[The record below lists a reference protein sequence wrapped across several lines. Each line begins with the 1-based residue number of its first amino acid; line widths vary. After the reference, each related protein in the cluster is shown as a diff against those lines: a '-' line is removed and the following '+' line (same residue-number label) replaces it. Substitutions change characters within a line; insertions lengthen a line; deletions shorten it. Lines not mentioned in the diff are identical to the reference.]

1 MNKGDNM
8 EKVLVTGG
16 SGFIALHC
24 IAELLKDGYN
34 VRTSLRSLDRK
45 DEIKKAV
52 SSLINN
58 DQTLEF
64 CELDLMDDKGW
75 DEAVKGCDYVLH
87 VASPVIEKN
96 MNDEDSFIEPAR
108 QGLLRALEP
117 SIKYKIKRFI
127 MTSSIAAI
135 TQGHTDHEIDEKSW
149 SVIQRDTLPYI
160 KSKTFAEKAMWDHIE
175 TLDKDK
181 KIEVCT
187 INPSFVFGPSL
198 SNDMGASNLL
208 IRALIIGK
216 LPAVAKI
223 QFNVVNVVDV
233 AKAHILA
240 LKSENAPG
248 QRFIVSEKALWLAEI
263 GRILKDNGFK
273 KAPTRVVPNFL
284 LGFLAFFLIDIA
296 LFIDRLGNSQVRKA
310 DYAKASL
317 ALEQFI
323 KLYPTIPLSLNAKY
337 WLGRTYFVQK
347 EYREAA
353 KNFLNAYQ
361 ADPAAGRAADILLR
375 LGI

>member
-1 MNKGDNM
+1 M
-8 EKVLVTGG
+8 EKVLVTGATG
-16 SGFIALHC
+16 YIALHC
-24 IAELLKDGYN
+24 VQQLLDQGYAVN
-34 VRTSLRSLDRK
+34 GSIRSPERKNEVIESLNKVVDCSNK
-45 DEIKKAV
+45 
-52 SSLINN
+52 
-58 DQTLEF
+58 LEF
-64 CELDLMDDKGW
+64 CELDLTRDEGW
-75 DEAVKGCDYVLH
+75 EEEIQGCDYVLH

-233 AKAHILA
+233 AKAHVLA

-248 QRFIVSEKALWLAEI
+248 QRFIVSEKPLWLAEI

-284 LGFLAFFLIDIA
+284 LGFLAFFLKDIA
-296 LFIDRLGNSQVRKA
+296 LFKDRLGKSQVTKA
-310 DYAKASL
+310 D
-317 ALEQFI
+317 
-323 KLYPTIPLSLNAKY
+323 NAKKLLL
-337 WLGRTYFVQK
+337 WKPNFVEKAIIGTAKQ
-347 EYREAA
+347 YRETR
-353 KNFLNAYQ
+353 KL
-361 ADPAAGRAADILLR
+361 
-375 LGI
+375 

>member
-52 SSLINN
+52 SSLIN
-58 DQTLEF
+58 DDRTLEF

-75 DEAVKGCDYVLH
+75 DDAVKGCDYVLH

-149 SVIQRDTLPYI
+149 SIIQRDTLPYI

-233 AKAHILA
+233 AKAHVLA

-284 LGFLAFFLIDIA
+284 LGFLAFFLKDIA
-296 LFIDRLGNSQVRKA
+296 LFKDRLGKSQVTKA
-310 DYAKASL
+310 D
-317 ALEQFI
+317 
-323 KLYPTIPLSLNAKY
+323 NAKKLLL
-337 WLGRTYFVQK
+337 WKPNFVEKAIIGTAKQ
-347 EYREAA
+347 YRETR
-353 KNFLNAYQ
+353 KL
-361 ADPAAGRAADILLR
+361 
-375 LGI
+375 